1 MVKHRS
7 FIVVFVCMLL
17 SQSCGRAPYACFTT
31 EPKEDSIHVNQ
42 PVTFRANCTSGAD
55 SYFWE
60 FYDKD
65 DSTMT
70 GFNITR
76 TFYDTGEVKVF
87 LLVVGNGK
95 TSSTERYIT
104 VQP

>member
-1 MVKHRS
+1 MVKYLP
-7 FIVVFVCMLL
+7 FVVIACLFL
-17 SQSCGRAPYACFTT
+17 SQSCGRTPYACFTT
-31 EPKEDSIHVNQ
+31 EPDEDSIHVNQ
-42 PVTFRANCTSGAD
+42 PVTFRANCTSGAG
-55 SYFWE
+55 SYYWE

-65 DSTMT
+65 DSTEA
-70 GFNITR
+70 GFSVTK
-76 TFYDTGEVKVF
+76 TFYAPGEVKVF